1 MAAAAGILCRSN
13 LNTAAATT
21 KTTLPRTA
29 TAAVSNPSLH
39 FYRAA
44 PALPSFGFFLHQTP
58 KPRGFSARRCLPTV
72 PDHCPPQQL
81 AVLMEID
88 GVLIDVHRT
97 GNCRAFNVA
106 FQKLGLDCANWTG
119 PIYSDLFR
127 KSSGDEER
135 MLVLF
140 FNRIGWPTYL
150 PTSEK
155 ENFMKSVLSEKK
167 AALGDLLKS
176 QSLPLRPGVEKFIDD
191 ACSEKIPVVVLVASS
206 ELGEET
212 ARATVQKL
220 GHERVSKLKI
230 VGNEEVEKS
239 LFNQFSLDNAS
250 FSGLGE
256 ELAAEANKA
265 VASEKLRVA
274 EEVASILKLRVDL
287 DAASAESMQKIITTL
302 RAGAEY
308 AGVPARSSALVAGTH
323 TAVAAAD
330 RIGMPCIVLQSSL
343 TSTATFPSAK
353 AVMDGFGDVGLTVSR
368 LGRKLLT

>member
-1 MAAAAGILCRSN
+1 MCHEKL
-13 LNTAAATT
+13 
-21 KTTLPRTA
+21 KVKHEVFP
-29 TAAVSNPSLH
+29 
-39 FYRAA
+39 
-44 PALPSFGFFLHQTP
+44 FLFIQVTWIM
-58 KPRGFSARRCLPTV
+58 K
-72 PDHCPPQQL
+72 DK
-81 AVLMEID
+81 
-88 GVLIDVHRT
+88 VLIDVHRT

-106 FQKLGLDCANWTG
+106 FRKLGLDCANWTD

-140 FNRIGWPTYL
+140 FNRIGWPTSL

-155 ENFMKSVLSEKK
+155 ENFMKRVLSEKK

-191 ACSEKIPVVVLVASS
+191 ACSEKIPVVVLVSSS

-212 ARATVQKL
+212 ARATVEKL
-220 GHERVSKLKI
+220 GHERMSKLKI
-230 VGNEEVEKS
+230 VGHEEVEKS

-256 ELAAEANKA
+256 ELAAEASKA
-265 VASEKLRVA
+265 VALEKLRVA

-287 DAASAESMQKIITTL
+287 DAASAERILCVTDNSCVMFLPYSFAFDAGISMQKIITTL

-308 AGVPARSSALVAGTH
+308 AGVPARSCALVAGTH

-353 AVMDGFGDVGLTVSR
+353 AVMDGFGDADLTVSR
-368 LGRKLLT
+368 LRRKLLA